1 MVFSDFV
8 VGYKGSYTKKVT
20 ERDNDLFAD
29 LSGDYNP
36 IHFEDE
42 LARSYGFKGRIS
54 NGFVTESRIAAALV
68 ETFGTEN
75 TLVVAIEKN
84 TRFLKPVYMNDDI
97 TANVEVVKR
106 IEALNILNIKARCF
120 NQHQEKV
127 VETSMVIKILPR
139 AEALKD
145 ANK

>member
-8 VGYKGSYTKKVT
+8 VGYKGSYAKKVT

-54 NGFVTESRIAAALV
+54 NGFVSESRIAAALV
-68 ETFGTEN
+68 ETFGSEN

-97 TANVEVVKR
+97 TASVEVVKR
-106 IEALNILNIKARCF
+106 IEALKILYIKARCF
-120 NQHQEKV
+120 NQHEEKV
-127 VETSMVIKILPR
+127 IETSMIIKILPR
-139 AEALKD
+139 GEVLEGDK
-145 ANK
+145 K